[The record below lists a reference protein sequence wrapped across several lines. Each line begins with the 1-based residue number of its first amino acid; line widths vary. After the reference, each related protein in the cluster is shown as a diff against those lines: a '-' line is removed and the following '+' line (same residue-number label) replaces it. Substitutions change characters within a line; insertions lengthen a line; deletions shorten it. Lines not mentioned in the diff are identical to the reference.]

1 MNKMREYERGR
12 EDGLDLA
19 LRIVRDGGLD
29 ALERECKFRGVTGI
43 HTSLATKDLDKA
55 SQAIKEQT
63 LDTFTILSIAVLH
76 DYFGF
81 GQKRCQRYMEGM
93 DKGAEYLVGGLATWE
108 DYKQSIFDE
117 LGFEIKIRWNNDD
130 TKVSI

>member
-19 LRIVRDGGLD
+19 LRIVRQGGIE
-29 ALERECKFRGVTGI
+29 ALEKEVRFRNITGV
-43 HTSLATKDLDKA
+43 HTSLAVKDLDKA
-55 SQAIKEQT
+55 SEQIKAMT

-81 GQKRCQRYMEGM
+81 GQIRCTDERPSYRQ
-93 DKGAEYLVGGLATWE
+93 GAVH
-108 DYKQSIFDE
+108 
-117 LGFEIKIRWNNDD
+117 
-130 TKVSI
+130 